1 MLKFELKGADSIVK
15 KLDSIAR
22 KAEQLD
28 GEHSVPINDL
38 FTVQFMRSYTR
49 FSSIDE
55 MLEAGGVKIGSQAD
69 LKDVP
74 NDDLDCLVRN
84 ETGFNNWDE
93 MLHAASE
100 QWISK
105 QLGF

>member
-1 MLKFELKGADSIVK
+1 MLKVELKGADSIVK

-22 KAEQLD
+22 KAEQLN

-38 FTVQFMRSYTR
+38 FTAQFMRSNTR
-49 FSSIDE
+49 FSSINE
-55 MLEAGGVKIGSQAD
+55 MLEAGGFNIDSQAD
-69 LKDVP
+69 LKEVP
-74 NDDLDCLVRN
+74 NDDLDCLVRK
-84 ETGFNNWDE
+84 ETDFNNWDE